1 MSDKYLKNIKS
12 PADIKNMSY
21 EQLEELAEEI
31 RQTLIDTVSKTGGHL
46 ASNLGVVELTLA
58 IHKEFDSPKDKIVWD
73 VGHQSYTHKLLT
85 GRYEK
90 FSTLRQE
97 GGISGFCR
105 PDESE
110 HDMFYSGHSST
121 AVSSALGLS
130 TANTMRSD
138 RSTVIAVVGD
148 GSMTGGMFY
157 EALNNAG
164 RTKDRLIVVLNDNE
178 MSISE
183 NVGSM
188 ARYLAVVRAK
198 PEYYRMK
205 ARTETVLNRIPVVG
219 HRLSHAAFDAKSAI
233 KRLIYSDS
241 WFEDLG
247 LHYIG
252 PIDGHNIRQLCEGLE
267 MAKRYDKPVL
277 LHVNTLK
284 GKGYDYAERSPEQ
297 FHGISKFDINTGE
310 PLSSGTSFSNAFG
323 DIMCEFAENDDRICA
338 ITAAMAI
345 GTGLARFS
353 DEHKNRFFDIG
364 IAEEHAVAFALGLAK
379 SGFVPVFAVYST
391 FLQRCFDQLL
401 HDAALQKQK
410 MVIAIDR
417 AGFVGED
424 GETHQGVF
432 DVSMLRSVP
441 GITVYSPSTYDG
453 LKYAMKKAVYSDDKL
468 VAVRYPRGAQRA
480 YPQNM
485 KPTFADFDVL
495 GDVQSK
501 TAIVTYGRTFAAC
514 AYAYEMLKKDGI
526 STKVI
531 KLNRIIPV
539 CDEAVEAAKDCDHV
553 FFIEEGIRNGG
564 VGEGFLSSLCSAG
577 FSGQYTLRAIENGF
591 VKQAP
596 VSSLLHEY
604 GFDEEGICELVKS
617 KLLG

>member
-1 MSDKYLKNIKS
+1 MSEKYLKNIKS

-21 EQLEELAEEI
+21 SELDELAAEI
-31 RQTLIDTVSKTGGHL
+31 RGVLIDTVSKTGGHL

-58 IHKEFDSPKDKIVWD
+58 MHREFDSPRDKFVWD
-73 VGHQSYTHKLLT
+73 VGHQAYTHKLLT
-85 GRYEK
+85 GRYER

-97 GGISGFCR
+97 NGLSGFTR

-121 AVSSALGLS
+121 AASSALGLS
-130 TANTMRSD
+130 TANFMRGSKN
-138 RSTVIAVVGD
+138 TVVAVVGD

-164 RTKDRLIVVLNDNE
+164 RTHDRLIIVLNDNE

-205 ARTETVLNRIPVVG
+205 ARTEKVLRHIPVVG
-219 HRLSHAAFDAKSAI
+219 ESLSKAAFDLKSTL

-252 PIDGHNIRQLCEGLE
+252 PIDGHNIQQLCEAFE
-267 MAKRYDKPVL
+267 MAKKYDKPVL
-277 LHVNTLK
+277 LHINTLK
-284 GKGYDYAERSPEQ
+284 GKGYDFAERAPEQ

-310 PLSSGTSFSNAFG
+310 PLSSGTSFSSVFG
-323 DIMCEFAENDDRICA
+323 DMMCDFASCDDRVCA
-338 ITAAMAI
+338 ITAAMSI
-345 GTGLARFS
+345 GTGLDRFS
-353 DEHKNRFFDIG
+353 NEHKDRFFDIG
-364 IAEEHAVAFALGLAK
+364 IAEEHAVAFSLGLAK
-379 SGFVPVFAVYST
+379 SGFIPVFAVYST

-441 GITVYSPSTYDG
+441 DITVYSPSTYEG
-453 LKYAMKKAVYSDDKL
+453 LRHAMQQALYSESKL

-480 YPQNM
+480 LPEGI
-485 KPTFADFDVL
+485 KPTFADYDVF
-495 GDVQSK
+495 GDDNAQK
-501 TAIVTYGRTFAAC
+501 AIVTYGRTFSAC
-514 AYAYEMLKKDGI
+514 AFAYERLKAEGESVKL
-526 STKVI
+526 I

-539 CDEAVEAAKDCDHV
+539 CHEAVEAAADCESV
-553 FFIEEGIRNGG
+553 FFVEEGIRRGG
-564 VGEGFLSSLCSAG
+564 VGEGFLLELSNSG
-577 FSGQYTLRAIENGF
+577 FCGKYNLRAVEDGF
-591 VKQAP
+591 VKQAS
-596 VSSLLHEY
+596 VESLLHKY
-604 GFDEEGICELVKS
+604 GFDEDGVYSLVK
-617 KLLG
+617 GN

>member
-1 MSDKYLKNIKS
+1 MSKKYLENIKS
-12 PADIKNMSY
+12 PADIKSLSY
-21 EQLEELAEEI
+21 EQLDELAGEI
-31 RQTLIDTVSKTGGHL
+31 RETLIDTVSKTGGHL

-85 GRYEK
+85 GRYER

-110 HDMFYSGHSST
+110 HDIFYSGHSST
-121 AVSSALGLS
+121 SVSSALGLS
-130 TANTMRSD
+130 IANSMHAND
-138 RSTVIAVVGD
+138 DTVIAVVGD

-164 RTKDRLIVVLNDNE
+164 RTRGKFIIVLNDNE

-183 NVGSM
+183 NVGSI
-188 ARYLAVVRAK
+188 ARYLAAVRAK

-205 ARTETVLNRIPVVG
+205 ARTETVLNRIPLIG
-219 HRLSHAAFDAKSAI
+219 EKLSHAAFEIKSTI
-233 KRLIYSDS
+233 KRLIYSQS

-252 PIDGHNIRQLCEGLE
+252 PIDGHNIRQLCEGFE
-267 MAKRYDKPVL
+267 MAKRYSKPIL

-310 PLSSGTSFSNAFG
+310 PLSTGMNFSNIFG
-323 DIMCEFAENDDRICA
+323 DLMCELASKDERICA
-338 ITAAMAI
+338 ITAAMSI

-353 DEHKNRFFDIG
+353 NEYKKRFFDIG
-364 IAEEHAVAFALGLAK
+364 IAEEHAVAFALGLSK
-379 SGFVPVFAVYST
+379 NGFIPVFAVYST

-401 HDAALQKQK
+401 HDAALQNQK
-410 MVIAIDR
+410 IVIAIDR

-424 GETHQGVF
+424 GETHQGIF

-441 GITVYSPSTYDG
+441 GITVYSPSTYED
-453 LKYAMKKAVYSDDKL
+453 LKYAMERAIYSENKL

-480 YPQNM
+480 FPEDV
-485 KPTFADFDVL
+485 KLTFGDCDIL
-495 GDVQSK
+495 GDKDSEI
-501 TAIVTYGRTFAAC
+501 AIITYGRTFSSC
-514 AYAYEMLKKDGI
+514 ANAHRMLKEEGI
-526 STKVI
+526 NTKVI
-531 KLNRIIPV
+531 KLNKIIPV
-539 CDEAVEAAKDCDHV
+539 CDEAIAEACCCEKV
-553 FFIEEGIRNGG
+553 FFVEEGIQSGG
-564 VGEGFLSSLCSAG
+564 VGEGFLSSLYAKG
-577 FSGQYTLRAIENGF
+577 FSGKYILRAIEDGF
-591 VKQAP
+591 VKQAS
-596 VSSLLHEY
+596 VNALLHEY
-604 GFDEEGICELVKS
+604 GLDEDGICNLIKSEL
-617 KLLG
+617 